1 MRHSH
6 IWICGISALI
16 IAGAVFFSGTRKVA
30 APEENINNNESTQ
43 IEWETK
49 TDSQGDVTI
58 SVTPIALG
66 VETWVFNVSMET
78 HSVPLNEDMTK
89 VAVLIDGGGKEY
101 NPLDWTGAPP
111 GGHHRDGTLVFG
123 AIKPLPKSFA
133 LKINIGGIERIF
145 SWQN

>member
-89 VAVLIDGGGKEY
+89 VAVLIDGGGKE
-101 NPLDWTGAPP
+101 
-111 GGHHRDGTLVFG
+111 
-123 AIKPLPKSFA
+123 
-133 LKINIGGIERIF
+133 
-145 SWQN
+145 